1 MVETT
6 ENNIIICKYFWK
18 ILNGQGDNYTTGC
31 LCYIIHISYKTI
43 SWSLNKHPA
52 LDADLKVIDFIGNQA
67 VNGIMFF
74 ILKKKKTIFDFLQ
87 ETVWISFIVL
97 WIHFSL
103 IFWYIIYVKNWSKMR
118 QYNNEN

>member
-52 LDADLKVIDFIGNQA
+52 LDADLKVIDFIENQA

-74 ILKKKKTIFDFLQ
+74 ILKKKNYFRFFARDCVNIIHCFMN
-87 ETVWISFIVL
+87 SF
-97 WIHFSL
+97 
-103 IFWYIIYVKNWSKMR
+103 
-118 QYNNEN
+118 

>member
-1 MVETT
+1 MT

-43 SWSLNKHPA
+43 SWSLNEHPA
-52 LDADLKVIDFIGNQA
+52 LDADLKVVDFIENQA

-74 ILKKKKTIFDFLQ
+74 ILKKKLFSIFCRRLCEYHSLFY
-87 ETVWISFIVL
+87 EFILV
-97 WIHFSL
+97 
-103 IFWYIIYVKNWSKMR
+103 WYIMYVKNCSKMR